1 MGFDVKLTSL
11 LTGATPSQLER
22 WRGMGVLV
30 PETRSKRPPL
40 YSFRDLVA
48 LRTMVFL
55 RAQTS
60 GQRLARAFGT
70 MDLLA
75 LNDHPSRYSL
85 GTDGDTIV
93 VEDPESHQTLDLV
106 RNPGNAV
113 HATFADVFR
122 SFEDFRGRPVVDF
135 QRPSQHLSVDLRTL
149 GGWPTVEHTRVPYD
163 LVAQLVDYDTVQ
175 PEDVTDLYP
184 NVSADAARDAVEF
197 SARVAAI

>member
-1 MGFDVKLTSL
+1 MAFDVKLTSL

-22 WRGMGVLV
+22 WRRIGVLV
-30 PETRSKRPPL
+30 PETRAKRPPL

-48 LRTMVFL
+48 LRTLVFL

-60 GQRLARAFGT
+60 GQRLARAFST
-70 MDLLA
+70 MDMLA
-75 LNDHPSRYSL
+75 LTEHPSRYSL

-93 VEDPESHQTLDLV
+93 VLDPDSHQTVDLV

-135 QRPSQHLSVDLRTL
+135 QRPSEHLQVDLRTL
-149 GGWPTVEHTRVPYD
+149 GGWPTVQNTRVPYD
-163 LVAQLVDYDTVQ
+163 LVAQLVDNESVF
-175 PEDVTDLYP
+175 PEDVTELYP
-184 NVSADAARDAVEF
+184 NVSAAAAQDAVEF
-197 SARVAAI
+197 SAKVAAI

>member
-1 MGFDVKLTSL
+1 MAFDVKLTSL
-11 LTGATPSQLER
+11 LTGATPSQLDR
-22 WRGMGVLV
+22 WRNQGVLV
-30 PETRSKRPPL
+30 PEKRAKRPPL

-60 GQRLARAFGT
+60 GQRLVRAFGT
-70 MDLLA
+70 LDLLS

-93 VEDPESHQTLDLV
+93 VEDPYSHQTVDLV

-113 HATFADVFR
+113 HATFEDVFR
-122 SFEDFRGRPVVDF
+122 SFKDFRGNPVVDF
-135 QRPSQHLSVDLRTL
+135 KRPSQYLTVDLRTL

-163 LVAQLVDYDTVQ
+163 LVAQLVDFDTVQ
-175 PEDVTDLYP
+175 PEDVTEFYP
-184 NVSADAARDAVEF
+184 SVSADAARDAVDF
-197 SARVAAI
+197 SAKVAAI

>member
-1 MGFDVKLTSL
+1 MAFDGKLTSL

-22 WRGMGVLV
+22 WRRSGVLV
-30 PETRSKRPPL
+30 PETRAKRPPL

-48 LRTMVFL
+48 LRAMVFL

-60 GQRLARAFGT
+60 GQRLHRAFVT

-75 LNDHPSRYSL
+75 LTEHPSRYRL

-93 VEDPESHQTLDLV
+93 VIDPDSQKPVDLV

-113 HATFADVFR
+113 HATFADVFH

-135 QRPSQHLSVDLRTL
+135 YRPSEHLQVNLRTL
-149 GGWPTVEHTRVPYD
+149 GGWPTVQNTRVPFD
-163 LVAQLVDYDTVQ
+163 LVAQLVDNESVF
-175 PEDVTDLYP
+175 PEDVTELYP
-184 NVSADAARDAVEF
+184 NVSAAAAQDAVEF
-197 SARVAAI
+197 SAKVAAI